1 MITNP
6 VHAALF
12 RLIPQAQAALLS
24 VLPAEAVAARLCPN
38 CSTSTMRFCFYMI
51 RDSEEGSTLSKADNA
66 DSTSD
71 ESDVRFASNRV
82 IRLPARVSREAG
94 SS

>member
-6 VHAALF
+6 VHAALL
-12 RLIPQAQAALLS
+12 RLIPQAQAARLR
-24 VLPAEAVAARLCPN
+24 VLPAEAVAARLCPKLL
-38 CSTSTMRFCFYMI
+38 TSTVRFCFYMI
-51 RDSEEGSTLSKADNA
+51 RDSEEGSTLSRADNA

-71 ESDVRFASNRV
+71 ESDVRFVLKRV
-82 IRLPARVSREAG
+82 ISREVG